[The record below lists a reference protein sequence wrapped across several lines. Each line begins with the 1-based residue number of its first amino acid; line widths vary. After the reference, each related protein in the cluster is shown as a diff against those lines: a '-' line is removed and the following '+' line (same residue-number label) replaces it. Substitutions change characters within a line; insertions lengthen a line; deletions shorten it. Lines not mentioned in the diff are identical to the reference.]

1 MALAA
6 EAGRAGRR
14 VRNNEFI
21 MKVEQPMKTYQIL
34 TPLLILALSLSACGN
49 AASATAPTDEAAAL
63 EAVYTAAAATLFA
76 QAAQATATP
85 LPTATPTPQATA
97 SPMPTIA
104 PVQDVIVPTSANYAV
119 SLCDN
124 SIYVSDV
131 TIPDGTVLAPGES
144 FTKTWRFQNTGT
156 CAWSTSYSIV
166 YVSGDAMSGSATALS
181 AATSSGSTLDVSIE
195 MVAPSTTGSYTGY
208 WKLQNASGAT
218 FGEAVY
224 VQIVVSSSVSTLTP
238 TPTATEESSSTSTP
252 TSTTEPTSTPE
263 PTNTPEI
270 TATSESES

>member
-1 MALAA
+1 MKIYKLLA
-6 EAGRAGRR
+6 
-14 VRNNEFI
+14 
-21 MKVEQPMKTYQIL
+21 
-34 TPLLILALSLSACGN
+34 PLFTLALFLSACGN
-49 AASATAPTDEAAAL
+49 VASAAEPTDEAAAL

-85 LPTATPTPQATA
+85 QPSATPTPQATA
-97 SPMPTIA
+97 TPMPTIA
-104 PVQDVIVPTSANYAV
+104 PIQDVIAPTSAGYTA
-119 SLCDN
+119 SLCGN

-224 VQIVVSSSVSTLTP
+224 VQIVVSSSVSSLTP
-238 TPTATEESSSTSTP
+238 TPTVTEESSSTNT
-252 TSTTEPTSTPE
+252 PTSTPE
-263 PTNTPEI
+263 PTNTAEI
-270 TATSESES
+270 TATSES

>member
-1 MALAA
+1 
-6 EAGRAGRR
+6 
-14 VRNNEFI
+14 
-21 MKVEQPMKTYQIL
+21 MKTYQIL
-34 TPLLILALSLSACGN
+34 TLLLILALSLSACGN

-85 LPTATPTPQATA
+85 TPQATLT
-97 SPMPTIA
+97 PMPTIA
-104 PVQDVIVPTSANYAV
+104 PVQDVIVPTSANYTV
-119 SLCDN
+119 SVCDD

-195 MVAPSTTGSYTGY
+195 MVAPSTAGSYTGY

-224 VQIVVSSSVSTLTP
+224 VQIVVSSSVATLTP
-238 TPTATEESSSTSTP
+238 TPTATDESSSTSTP